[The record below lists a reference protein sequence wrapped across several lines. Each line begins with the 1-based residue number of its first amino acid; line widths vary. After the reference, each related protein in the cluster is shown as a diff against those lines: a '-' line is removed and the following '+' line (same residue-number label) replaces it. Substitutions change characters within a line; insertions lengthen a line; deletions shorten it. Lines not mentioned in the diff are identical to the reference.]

1 MSRGRAHRRR
11 TRAGLTDPKR
21 PGASFIFAGLSGA
34 GKTELSR
41 TLAEFLFGDEDALIL
56 CRSNTRLG
64 C

>member
-11 TRAGLTDPKR
+11 TRAGLKDPKR
-21 PGASFIFAGLSGA
+21 PAASFIFAGPSGA

-41 TLAEFLFGDEDALIL
+41 TLTEFLFGDEDALIL
-56 CRSNTRLG
+56 CRPNTRLG

>member
-11 TRAGLTDPKR
+11 TRAGLKDPKR
-21 PGASFIFAGLSGA
+21 PGASFISGPSGA
-34 GKTELSR
+34 GKTELSK
-41 TLAEFLFGDEDALIL
+41 TLAEFLFGDEDALIP

>member
-11 TRAGLTDPKR
+11 TRAGLKDPKR
-21 PGASFIFAGLSGA
+21 RASFIFAGPSGA